1 MMQVDGSNAAMK
13 LILRGDNRMLAQ
25 AEKAKAQL
33 QVELALGRFG
43 EEVQTVVLRFSKGA
57 QGGGQETQRCQIIV
71 DIKPRRIRVEHTD
84 ADLTIAMERA
94 ADKAARSIARALDE
108 ERLRNPSTAGK

>member
-1 MMQVDGSNAAMK
+1 MK
-13 LILRGDNRMLAQ
+13 LILRGDNRLLAQ
-25 AEKAKAQL
+25 AQKAKAQL

-43 EEVQTVVLRFSKGA
+43 EEVQTVVLRFSKVAPGR
-57 QGGGQETQRCQIIV
+57 GPETQRCQIIV

-84 ADLTIAMERA
+84 TELTVALERA

-108 ERLRNPSTAGK
+108 ERLRNPGTASK

>member
-1 MMQVDGSNAAMK
+1 
-13 LILRGDNRMLAQ
+13 MLAQ

-57 QGGGQETQRCQIIV
+57 QGGGQETQRCQFIV

>member
-1 MMQVDGSNAAMK
+1 MK
-13 LILRGDNRMLAQ
+13 LILRGDDRLLAQ
-25 AEKAKAQL
+25 AQKAKAQL

-57 QGGGQETQRCQIIV
+57 EGAGQQTQRCQIIV

-84 ADLTIAMERA
+84 SDLTVALERA

-108 ERLRNPSTAGK
+108 ERLRNHRTVGK

>member
-1 MMQVDGSNAAMK
+1 MK
-13 LILRGDNRMLAQ
+13 LILRGDDRLLAQ
-25 AEKAKAQL
+25 AQKAKAQL

-43 EEVQTVVLRFSKGA
+43 EEVKTVVLRFSKGA
-57 QGGGQETQRCQIIV
+57 EGAGKQTQRCQIIV

-84 ADLTIAMERA
+84 ADLTVALERA

-108 ERLRNPSTAGK
+108 ERLRNPRAASK